1 MLIPRYFFSD
11 DYTEFYDYFLSC
23 PHRRRTFQKGD
34 IIWNLGETIRYV
46 YYIESGIAKIFVE
59 HEDGYHKILHFH
71 SDGTV
76 FPGCQ
81 NSAFKIES
89 SIGTEALSKVEVLEF
104 TRENFYQM
112 YQENMA
118 LNARILETYSMYINL
133 FIYESAHQDYNNAF
147 IKICNL
153 LYLFSV
159 HSPTGTPNRID
170 LTQQDIADIL
180 TISLVNVTNNLA
192 RLRKEKIIA
201 SHRKWIEIT
210 DYPKLISYC
219 SNETLNS

>member
-1 MLIPRYFFSD
+1 MITQNFIITFSPD
-11 DYTEFYDYFLSC
+11 LT
-23 PHRRRTFQKGD
+23 
-34 IIWNLGETIRYV
+34 
-46 YYIESGIAKIFVE
+46 GIAHPKRGICFGTWAKQSSIAKTFVE
-59 HEDGYHKILHFH
+59 HEDSYHKILHFH
-71 SDGTV
+71 GDRTV
-76 FPGCQ
+76 YPGCQ
-81 NSAFKIES
+81 NSEFKIES
-89 SIGTEALSKVEVLEF
+89 SIGTQALSKVETLEF

-153 LYLFSV
+153 LYLFSIC
-159 HSPTGTPNRID
+159 SPARATNRID

-180 TISLVNVTNNLA
+180 AISLVNVTNNLS
-192 RLRKEKIIA
+192 RLRREKVIA

-210 DYPKLISYC
+210 DYPKLVSYC
-219 SNETLNS
+219 SDETLGS

>member
-1 MLIPRYFFSD
+1 MPNP
-11 DYTEFYDYFLSC
+11 E
-23 PHRRRTFQKGD
+23 
-34 IIWNLGETIRYV
+34 
-46 YYIESGIAKIFVE
+46 
-59 HEDGYHKILHFH
+59 
-71 SDGTV
+71 
-76 FPGCQ
+76 
-81 NSAFKIES
+81 FKIES
-89 SIGTEALSKVEVLEF
+89 SIGTQALSKVETLEF

-153 LYLFSV
+153 LYLFSIC
-159 HSPTGTPNRID
+159 SPARATNRID

-180 TISLVNVTNNLA
+180 AISLVNVTNNLS
-192 RLRKEKIIA
+192 RLRREKVIA

-210 DYPKLISYC
+210 DYPKLVSYC
-219 SNETLNS
+219 SDETLGS